1 MAKVFLTVHDAEIEK
16 IGDTIAGA
24 LGERHLKQ
32 KDVAK
37 RLGKAPSTISNMLG
51 NIENMKVG
59 DLLRLCEMTNRK
71 VEITRRGQ

>member
-1 MAKVFLTVHDAEIEK
+1 MPKVALTVYEMELDKIERA
-16 IGDTIAGA
+16 ISGA
-24 LGERHLKQ
+24 MGERHIKQ
-32 KDVAK
+32 KDVAFK
-37 RLGKAPSTISNMLG
+37 LGKAPSTISNMLG

>member
-37 RLGKAPSTISNMLG
+37 KLGKSQPSVSNMLG
-51 NIENMKVG
+51 NIENMKIG

-71 VEITRRGQ
+71 VEIVRRGQ